1 MTMTREKLDDIL
13 AGRRLVVSVSGG
25 KDSTAVCLHLMELG
39 YHPDEYDRIFMDT
52 GWEHHKTLEYL
63 RGALPAHV
71 GPIEWLRAE
80 VDLTPEQEAIALELE
95 ADLGQSPSAMVR
107 WCVKKAIFPS
117 RIMRWCTESLKIQPS
132 VYWLAENTDSV
143 FVVGIRAAESKAR
156 SILTEWDI
164 YNAKAP
170 GVKWRGD
177 VWRPLL
183 RWTYEDVIA
192 IHQRARLAPNP
203 LYLAKAERVGCWPCI
218 FARKSE
224 IRWMAEHDPGR
235 IDFME
240 RFEKKISELNAM
252 RRESQD
258 KGKNGDRGWFVNRS
272 GRRDPKTGK
281 IDGSPWPIRKVVEWS
296 KTSRGGRQFE
306 LFTDLDGHQ
315 GCVRWGMCETAE
327 EL

>member
-1 MTMTREKLDDIL
+1 MTMTRGKLDGIL

-39 YHPDEYDRIFMDT
+39 YRPDEYDRIFMDT

-63 RGALPAHV
+63 RGALPEHV

-107 WCVKKAIFPS
+107 LCVKKAMFPG
-117 RIMRWCTESLKIQPS
+117 RVQRWCTQSLKVKPAI
-132 VYWLAENTDSV
+132 ARMKGEH
-143 FVVGIRAAESKAR
+143 VVNALGIRAQESRAR
-156 SILTEWDI
+156 SIMPEWE
-164 YNAKAP
+164 YAP
-170 GVKWRGD
+170 AFKVD

-183 RWTYEDVIA
+183 HWTYEDVIA
-192 IHQRARLAPNP
+192 IHQRANLAPNP

-224 IRWMAEHDPGR
+224 IRWMAEHTPER
-235 IDFME
+235 IEFLARME
-240 RFEKKISELNAM
+240 SRIAALQFA
-252 RRESQD
+252 RREASQ
-258 KGKNGDRGWFVNRS
+258 KPKIGPAAWFQNKTSRT
-272 GRRDPKTGK
+272 DPETGK
-281 IDGSPWPIRKVVEWS
+281 RDGSCMPIKSVVEWS
-296 KTSRGGRQFE
+296 RTSRGGRQFE

-327 EL
+327 ES